1 MFTGGKCYAIRNR
14 GASERGSSRFA
25 ECKGEIGEAVDNR
38 VYWTVAGFVLLG
50 LAALCA
56 YLGRPF
62 PPEPGIRWENVE
74 RIQIGMT
81 RAEVEEVIGLR
92 TYSETGGPDSI
103 TKNSPPGFHKVL
115 L

>member
-1 MFTGGKCYAIRNR
+1 M
-14 GASERGSSRFA
+14 
-25 ECKGEIGEAVDNR
+25 DNR